1 MEGISMDQVIIVRYG
16 EISLKGRN
24 RGFFEDKLVDNL
36 RLRLQEYPNLSFYKR
51 DSRIYIELNGT
62 PAEPVLTKAAV
73 VFGVVSLSLATRC
86 STRFEE
92 ITAVA
97 VAETENALK
106 REKIKT
112 FKAQAKRGDKKY
124 PLDSQEIGREIGAC
138 ILRHFDGQLTV
149 DVHHPDL
156 TVYVEV
162 RDYAYVYSQKVPGYG
177 GLPYGTSGKGLL
189 LLSGGI
195 DSPVAGWM
203 MAKRGLM
210 LEAIHFHS
218 YPFTS
223 ERAKEKVEELARILS
238 LYCRRIKLYH
248 INLLEIQTAI
258 REKCPEEFF
267 TILSRRF
274 MMFIAARVAAHNHC
288 EALITGENISQVAS
302 QTLQSLHVTNA
313 AVDIPVFR
321 PLIAMDKMDIIN
333 IAEKIGTYETSILPY
348 EDCCT
353 VFLPKN
359 PATKPRLDKVLTYE
373 SALDKEALIKNAL
386 DGLECKTITP

>member
-1 MEGISMDQVIIVRYG
+1 MDQVIIVRYG

-73 VFGVVSLSLATRC
+73 VFGVVSVSLATRC

-138 ILRHFDGQLTV
+138 ILRQFDGQLTV

-258 REKCPEEFF
+258 REKCPEELF

>member
-1 MEGISMDQVIIVRYG
+1 MDQVIIVRYG

-92 ITAVA
+92 IAAAA

-248 INLLEIQTAI
+248 INLLEIQTVI
-258 REKCPEEFF
+258 REKCPEELF

>member
-258 REKCPEEFF
+258 REKCPEELF

>member
-1 MEGISMDQVIIVRYG
+1 MDQVIIVRYG

-258 REKCPEEFF
+258 REKCPEELF

>member
-1 MEGISMDQVIIVRYG
+1 MDHVIIVRYG

-36 RLRLQEYPNLSFYKR
+36 KLRLQEYPNLTYYKK

-73 VFGVVSLSLATRC
+73 VFGVVSVSPATRC
-86 STRFEE
+86 STQFDE
-92 ITAVA
+92 IAAAA
-97 VAETENALK
+97 VAETENAMK
-106 REKIKT
+106 RGKIKT

-138 ILRHFDGQLTV
+138 ILRRFDGQLTV
-149 DVHHPDL
+149 DVHNPDL

-203 MAKRGLM
+203 MAKRGLI

-258 REKCPEEFF
+258 REKCPEELF

-333 IAEKIGTYETSILPY
+333 MAEKIGTYETSILPY

-359 PATKPRLDKVLTYE
+359 PATKPRLEKVLQHE
-373 SALDKEALIKNAL
+373 AALDKEALIKSAL
-386 DGLECKTITP
+386 DGLECKIITP